1 MRGAGESVV
10 FVVDDVAGD
19 RDSLVSMLRGA
30 GLTSRAYPDAASFLA
45 RLDPNA
51 VGCVVAEA
59 HMAQM
64 GAVALIETL
73 RRRGCLMP
81 VIVSS
86 GRGDVMLAV
95 RAMKAGAAEFV
106 QKPLDAALVVGA
118 VRGCL
123 DQAQALNERARW
135 REDVSRRTHR
145 LTLRERQVLSGVVDG
160 RTNKEIG
167 LALGISSRTVEIHRA
182 NLMLKM
188 QAEGLSDLVRM
199 VALTD
204 LAA

>member
-10 FVVDDVAGD
+10 FVVDDVAAD
-19 RDSLVSMLRGA
+19 RDSLVWMLRGD
-30 GLTSRAYPDAASFLA
+30 GLTSRAYPDPASFLA

-51 VGCVVAEA
+51 AGCVVADA
-59 HMAQM
+59 HMDQM

-73 RRRGCLMP
+73 RRLGSRMP
-81 VIVSS
+81 VLVSS

-106 QKPLDAALVVGA
+106 QKPLDAGLVIAA

-123 DQAQALNERARW
+123 DQALNERARW
-135 REDVSRRTHR
+135 REDVSRRTRR
-145 LTLRERQVLSGVVDG
+145 LTLRERQVLSGLVDG
-160 RTNKEIG
+160 RTNKQIG
-167 LALGISSRTVEIHRA
+167 LGLGISSRTVEIHRA